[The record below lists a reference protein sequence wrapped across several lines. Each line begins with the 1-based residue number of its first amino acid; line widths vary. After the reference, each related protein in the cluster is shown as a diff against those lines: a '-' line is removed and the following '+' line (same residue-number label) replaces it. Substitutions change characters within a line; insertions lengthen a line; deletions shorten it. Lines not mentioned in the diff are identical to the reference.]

1 MSHTF
6 AQLEIP
12 QSNFSSFYSNKPA
25 AKVIKA
31 VILSYTPVPYI
42 HSLKLPFRFNPT
54 FFLFTPQP
62 SKCFRQRRSAVQLPA
77 AAPSSRAAS
86 CPPLVSCCHFNLAFS
101 SIKTQPRVLFSLS
114 HFHLTTTQSIQL
126 ASRAPSSARLV
137 SRPLVM
143 VACSLTAPPAPACP
157 PPSPATPCNPA
168 VSSLRPRPWPSSLLP
183 RCRVPVLPPSVL
195 PVLVS
200 VSAPSS
206 PP

>member
-1 MSHTF
+1 M
-6 AQLEIP
+6 
-12 QSNFSSFYSNKPA
+12 FSA
-25 AKVIKA
+25 TKVSGAIA
-31 VILSYTPVPYI
+31 
-42 HSLKLPFRFNPT
+42 
-54 FFLFTPQP
+54 
-62 SKCFRQRRSAVQLPA
+62 RRGAVQ
-77 AAPSSRAAS
+77 SSRFMS
-86 CPPLVSCCHFNLAFS
+86 TTRKLLSF
-101 SIKTQPRVLFSLS
+101 QPRIFIHQDPTTGSVLFLS
-114 HFHLTTTQSIQL
+114 HFYLTTTQSIQL

-168 VSSLRPRPWPSSLLP
+168 VSSPRPRPWPSSLLP